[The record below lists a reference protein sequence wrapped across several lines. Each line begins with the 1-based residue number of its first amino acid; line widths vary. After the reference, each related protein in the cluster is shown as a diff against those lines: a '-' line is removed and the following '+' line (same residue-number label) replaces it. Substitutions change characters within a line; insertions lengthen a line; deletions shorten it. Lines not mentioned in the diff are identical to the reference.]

1 MLVPSSLSRK
11 LKTPTRIGI
20 FFHTPFPSSDMFRI
34 LPCMPDG
41 PSFLFAGR
49 ESFLHSLLA
58 VNHIGFHLFEY
69 LRHFANTV
77 RRMFGV
83 QLRNGEHGHSY
94 FDYNGRKILA
104 SCAFMGIESKVVQE
118 SMETES
124 YRAERAKLLDL
135 IGSRR
140 AVVSIAY
147 LERLKGFLLQ
157 LQAIQALLQQFPAY
171 RQSVV
176 FLLVGL
182 DAQGCSDFE
191 QSREEVQAMVTKLNA
206 SLDSPRPVVVY
217 REARFLTAAE
227 RAAFWSVGSILACTP
242 IREGMNAFPLE
253 YTAAHAHDP
262 SLGPGLIILSEFT
275 APARVLS
282 GALYVNP
289 WSVVDVVATYRKAL
303 EMGPDERQGRFEKIS
318 HFVLKNPTSTWIDK
332 MLRDMSSIPV
342 SKECSEVSLGF
353 GYFRRV
359 IELRPNFRQLQP
371 NSVGDLW
378 LSARKKALFLDYGGT
393 LVDQDNYK
401 GSERLNAMQG
411 QGSFRSP
418 SPTILHALQTLCA
431 SPDTWVFVVSGRS
444 RSEMEQ
450 SLQAVTH
457 LGLASEEGYFYR
469 FPDK

>member
-1 MLVPSSLSRK
+1 M
-11 LKTPTRIGI
+11 
-20 FFHTPFPSSDMFRI
+20 
-34 LPCMPDG
+34 
-41 PSFLFAGR
+41 
-49 ESFLHSLLA
+49 
-58 VNHIGFHLFEY
+58 NHIGFHLFEY

-83 QLRNGEHGHSY
+83 QLRNGERGHSY

-118 SMETES
+118 SMETDS
-124 YRAERAKLLDL
+124 YRSERAKLLEV

-171 RQSVV
+171 RESVV

-191 QSREEVQAMVTKLNA
+191 QSREEVQDMVARVNA
-206 SLDSPRPVVVY
+206 TLDSPRPAVVY

-227 RAAFWSVGSILACTP
+227 RAAYWSVGSILACTP

-253 YTAAHAHDP
+253 YTAAHAHDR
-262 SLGPGLIILSEFT
+262 SLGPGTIILSEFT

-289 WSVVDVVATYRKAL
+289 WAVMDVVGTYRKAL
-303 EMGPDERQGRFEKIS
+303 EMGSDERQGRFDKIS
-318 HFVLKNPTSTWIDK
+318 HFVLKNPTSYWIDK

-342 SKECSEVSLGF
+342 SKDCSEVSLGL

-393 LVDQDNYK
+393 LVDQESYK

-418 SPTILHALQTLCA
+418 SPKILNALQTLCA

-450 SLQAVTH
+450 SLKAVSH
-457 LGLASEEGYFYR
+457 LGLASEEGFFYR
-469 FPDK
+469 FPDKSRPSRRSSVGSSGRASRRTARRSGATSRRRSWSGSARPPTGPSWR

>member
-1 MLVPSSLSRK
+1 M
-11 LKTPTRIGI
+11 
-20 FFHTPFPSSDMFRI
+20 
-34 LPCMPDG
+34 
-41 PSFLFAGR
+41 
-49 ESFLHSLLA
+49 
-58 VNHIGFHLFEY
+58 NHIGFHLFEY

-118 SMETES
+118 SMETAS

-135 IGSRR
+135 IGARR

-206 SLDSPRPVVVY
+206 SLDAPRPVVVY

-253 YTAAHAHDP
+253 YTAAHAHDA

-289 WSVVDVVATYRKAL
+289 W
-303 EMGPDERQGRFEKIS
+303 GRFEKIS

-444 RSEMEQ
+444 RAEMEQ
-450 SLQAVTH
+450 SLRAVTR